1 MNIFLAFVTSFMTN
15 EMFKRFIKW
24 VQMNTQGIT
33 SSMDVIRVTVIKILV
48 PVN

>member
-1 MNIFLAFVTSFMTN
+1 MTN

-24 VQMNTQGIT
+24 FQTNTQGIT
-33 SSMDVIRVTVIKILV
+33 SSMDVIQVTVIKILA